1 MWTPKLA
8 PSWICLVLLGSFL
21 IILIYH
27 NAKVRIK
34 SVYAIPLPKKIS
46 LAVNDR
52 KADKDLIRFND
63 SNEQNDH

>member
-1 MWTPKLA
+1 MQYP
-8 PSWICLVLLGSFL
+8 CL
-21 IILIYH
+21 
-27 NAKVRIK
+27 
-34 SVYAIPLPKKIS
+34 KKIS